1 MPDQLLQ
8 NSLIEVPNIAAVAS
22 RRQPFLIRICAIY
35 QSPQKF
41 KLHKQYIIEY
51 TISENKTILREKY
64 EKYTK
69 RVLTIYARFGNILST
84 DNKDI
89 HSFKGAM
96 TKDH

>member
-1 MPDQLLQ
+1 MRGSFFQSSTQDSRDA
-8 NSLIEVPNIAAVAS
+8 SLRGMRKIE
-22 RRQPFLIRICAIY
+22 
-35 QSPQKF
+35 QKF
-41 KLHKQYIIEY
+41 ELHKQYIIEY
-51 TISENKTILREKY
+51 TIGENETILREKY

-96 TKDH
+96 TNNH